1 MLKKLNALTFF
12 LFYFTIFDFLLCTF
26 KIIIIIIIIIITK
39 DIIHV
44 QCQRWVMK
52 PSLKEKHLVI
62 WKASVIRK
70 KLVLCKDDRET
81 FLNIIFYI
89 FDKWRKIV
97 KKKYETNTDEKLL
110 MLCADEVSFG
120 KQAIS

>member
-12 LFYFTIFDFLLCTF
+12 LFYFTIFDFLLCTL
-26 KIIIIIIIIIITK
+26 KIIIIIIIITK

-52 PSLKEKHLVI
+52 PSLKEKYLVI
-62 WKASVIRK
+62 WKAFAIRK
-70 KLVLCKDDRET
+70 KLVLCTDDTET
-81 FLNIIFYI
+81 FLDIIFYI
-89 FDKWRKIV
+89 FDKWRKRV
-97 KKKYETNTDEKLL
+97 KKNYETKIDEKLL

-120 KQAIS
+120 KHAIS

>member
-1 MLKKLNALTFF
+1 M
-12 LFYFTIFDFLLCTF
+12 
-26 KIIIIIIIIIITK
+26 IIIITK

-62 WKASVIRK
+62 WKAFAIRK
-70 KLVLCKDDRET
+70 KHVFSKDDRET
-81 FLNIIFYI
+81 FLDIIFYI

-97 KKKYETNTDEKLL
+97 KKKCETKIDEKLL
-110 MLCADEVSFG
+110 MLGADEVSFG

>member
-12 LFYFTIFDFLLCTF
+12 LFYFTIFDFLLCTL
-26 KIIIIIIIIIITK
+26 KIIIIIIIIITK

-52 PSLKEKHLVI
+52 PSLKEKYLVI
-62 WKASVIRK
+62 WKAFAIRK
-70 KLVLCKDDRET
+70 KLVLCTDDTET
-81 FLNIIFYI
+81 FLDIIFYI
-89 FDKWRKIV
+89 FDKWRKRV
-97 KKKYETNTDEKLL
+97 KKNYETKIDEKLL

>member
-12 LFYFTIFDFLLCTF
+12 LFYFTIFDFLLCTL
-26 KIIIIIIIIIITK
+26 KIIIIIIIIITK

-52 PSLKEKHLVI
+52 PSLKEKYLVI
-62 WKASVIRK
+62 WKAFAIRK
-70 KLVLCKDDRET
+70 KLVLCTDDTET
-81 FLNIIFYI
+81 FLDIIFYI
-89 FDKWRKIV
+89 FDKWRKRV
-97 KKKYETNTDEKLL
+97 KKNYETKIDEKLL

-120 KQAIS
+120 KHAIS